1 MSFQPS
7 CCTAEPPVQ
16 PEHFHEHPVQPD
28 GRRGAAE
35 QVEVAGQ
42 DAPGLARVG
51 VDGVRALLAAALDEE
66 GYDARVVAFAN
77 DYGIEVREQDMGD
90 RLGWLARY
98 E

>member
-1 MSFQPS
+1 MYF
-7 CCTAEPPVQ
+7 T
-16 PEHFHEHPVQPD
+16 HEIDEAQTFTDYSV
-28 GRRGAAE
+28 AA
-35 QVEVAGQ
+35 
-42 DAPGLARVG
+42 DI
-51 VDGVRALLAAALDEE
+51 AAALDEE